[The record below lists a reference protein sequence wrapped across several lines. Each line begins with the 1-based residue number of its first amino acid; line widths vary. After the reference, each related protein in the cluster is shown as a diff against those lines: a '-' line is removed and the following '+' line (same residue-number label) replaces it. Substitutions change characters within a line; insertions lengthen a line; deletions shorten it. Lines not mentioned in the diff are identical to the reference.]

1 MRKEEV
7 FESFTVVSVVVGMDP
22 GARAVISDAVLGPG
36 GARASLPDAALCLV
50 SEFALSE

>member
-22 GARAVISDAVLGPG
+22 GARAVISDAVLGPVG
-36 GARASLPDAALCLV
+36 LVHPWRAPRNV
-50 SEFALSE
+50 W